1 MYMPQHRSLRANS
14 VEKLFAASAN
24 FPKLEICSP
33 ITGTYPK
40 TPS

>member
-1 MYMPQHRSLRANS
+1 MHKGWTGPERANS
-14 VEKLFAASAN
+14 FEKLFAASAN